1 MQSKTLVI
9 VIAAGILLLV
19 VSAASFTAGL
29 YLGQCGYVAD
39 LQYQQLQTAPGGPIP
54 QQGGQLPQSGSPQSG
69 PLAGQ
74 PAPGGFAPAG
84 GPPGAPSWPPDAM
97 GRLVS
102 LTADSIILDTPQGL
116 VTISLSGDMR
126 FTDELGNVIAA
137 SELQI
142 GDVTAVFGSDA
153 ATLVMRLPPRPNM
166 P

>member
-1 MQSKTLVI
+1 MQTKPIFIGFAAAILI
-9 VIAAGILLLV
+9 LVIAA
-19 VSAASFTAGL
+19 AAFFAGL
-29 YLGQCGYVAD
+29 YLGQRGYVAD
-39 LQYQQLQTAPGGPIP
+39 LQYQQRQTAPGGPLP

-102 LTADSIILDTPQGL
+102 LTADLITLDSPQGL
-116 VTISLSGDMR
+116 VTISLSGDTR